1 MIARGV
7 KPETATRSTR
17 KTAGM
22 ATERLVQV
30 RDMTFRVHTTSRPG
44 AVRAFVLVHG
54 IGISHRAFARL
65 HDVLAEEHTVHSLD
79 MPGFDD
85 LPEPERSPDVHEM
98 ASLLGEVV
106 AGIGEQPVVVVGN
119 SMGTQWAVELGV
131 QRPDLVSHV
140 VAVGPVVDD
149 RHRSA
154 LRQGMS
160 LGLDCLRETPAT
172 DLMVLTDYARCGPRW
187 YARQLPHMLAY
198 PMEERAG
205 ALERPLLVVRGGRD
219 PIAGL
224 RWCRRLRDAAPRA
237 RLVEM
242 PGHPHLV
249 QHTAPRAVASALQDF
264 LATETAWLPAT

>member
-1 MIARGV
+1 
-7 KPETATRSTR
+7 
-17 KTAGM
+17 
-22 ATERLVQV
+22 
-30 RDMTFRVHTTSRPG
+30 
-44 AVRAFVLVHG
+44 
-54 IGISHRAFARL
+54 
-65 HDVLAEEHTVHSLD
+65 
-79 MPGFDD
+79 
-85 LPEPERSPDVHEM
+85 
-98 ASLLGEVV
+98 
-106 AGIGEQPVVVVGN
+106 
-119 SMGTQWAVELGV
+119 
-131 QRPDLVSHV
+131 
-140 VAVGPVVDD
+140 
-149 RHRSA
+149 
-154 LRQGMS
+154 
-160 LGLDCLRETPAT
+160 
-172 DLMVLTDYARCGPRW
+172 MVLTDYARCGPRW